1 MDSTN
6 LNQTSSF
13 SYTEFILV
21 VFPGIP
27 TFRQL
32 LVIPF
37 LSTYL
42 VILIF
47 NMLIVYKVW
56 VEEKLHSPMYVLI
69 SLLLGVNVICTTAVI
84 PKMLLVLVGVNRIS
98 LVGCLVQMF
107 SVYSIFMFKSVVI
120 LLMALDRYMAI
131 CRPLRY
137 HDIVTKRLLVQL
149 SIIGL
154 VRNSILVAIVVILA
168 SRVKY
173 CKSNILMNFA
183 CENMVLLSLGCG
195 DMSKIQIVGLMVRT
209 FATASDVTVLL
220 LSYIK
225 VLHTAMKL
233 AAGSART
240 KALHTCSTHLLVALI
255 MYSFG
260 FISSIISKV
269 EASISYDIQNLYGA
283 VYFLFPALV
292 NPIIYGLRV
301 KEIKDCLE
309 KPWKTKCSST
319 LH

>member
-1 MDSTN
+1 MDSSN
-6 LNQTSSF
+6 QNQTSSF
-13 SYTEFILV
+13 SYTEFFLF

-42 VILIF
+42 VILIL
-47 NMLIVYKVW
+47 NLLIVYKVW

-107 SVYSIFMFKSVVI
+107 SVYSTVMFKSVVM

-137 HDIVTKRLLVQL
+137 HDIITQHLLVQL
-149 SIIGL
+149 SITGL
-154 VRNSILVAIVVILA
+154 TRNSILVFPIVILV
-168 SRVKY
+168 SRVHF
-173 CKSNILMNFA
+173 CKSNIILHFA
-183 CENMVLLSLGCG
+183 CEDMMLLSLGCG
-195 DMSKIQIVGLMVRT
+195 DVSKFQTVGVTVRAI
-209 FATASDVTVLL
+209 ATASDISILL
-220 LSYIK
+220 VCYGK
-225 VLHTAMKL
+225 VLHAAMKI
-233 AAGSART
+233 ATGNARYV
-240 KALHTCSTHLLVALI
+240 ALHTCSTHLLVALPV
-255 MYSFG
+255 YSFG
-260 FISSIISKV
+260 LLSSIISKV
-269 EASISYDIQNLYGA
+269 EAFLSHDIQNLSS
-283 VYFLFPALV
+283 VIYFLFPAII

-301 KEIKDCLE
+301 KEIKDCLLRS
-309 KPWKTKCSST
+309 WKSKC
-319 LH
+319 